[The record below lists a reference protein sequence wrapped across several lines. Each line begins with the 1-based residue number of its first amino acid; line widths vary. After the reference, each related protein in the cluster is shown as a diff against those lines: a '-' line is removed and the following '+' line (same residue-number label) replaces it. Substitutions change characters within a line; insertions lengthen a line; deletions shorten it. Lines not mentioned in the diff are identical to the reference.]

1 MSSVAAGQVS
11 SVAAAGP
18 KSLAADDLELFV
30 VADSAPVVAADP
42 VSVDAAGLY
51 GPVPSDVGGT
61 LATCAPD
68 LAVLAVA
75 GLVAPVAVA
84 GPGALVAS
92 GPETLAV
99 AAGLRGQEA
108 LTVAG
113 FEAPAVAPETCSSA
127 GPQVHAAVDSV
138 EVPAVAGVVGSVCP
152 PVDAADPDI
161 PAVAC
166 HRPSTR
172 LDSAAGLI
180 DLPPE
185 FSVQTP
191 DQLARQEQATLAASV
206 LAGLYSHFAAVAV
219 AAAATSAA
227 ESAAGAAAA
236 APART
241 APSAAAYP
249 GE

>member
-18 KSLAADDLELFV
+18 KSLAVDDLELFV
-30 VADSAPVVAADP
+30 VADSAPVAAADP

-51 GPVPSDVGGT
+51 GPVPPDVGGT

-84 GPGALVAS
+84 GPGPPVAS
-92 GPETLAV
+92 DPETLAV

-127 GPQVHAAVDSV
+127 GPQVQAAVDSV
-138 EVPAVAGVVGSVCP
+138 VHPAVAGVVGSVCP
-152 PVDAADPDI
+152 PVD

-166 HRPSTR
+166 HRSSTR
-172 LDSAAGLI
+172 LDSAAVLI

-185 FSVQTP
+185 FSA
-191 DQLARQEQATLAASV
+191 QLTRQEQATLASSV
-206 LAGLYSHFAAVAV
+206 LAGLYSRFAAV

-241 APSAAAYP
+241 APSAA
-249 GE
+249 

>member
-1 MSSVAAGQVS
+1 M
-11 SVAAAGP
+11 
-18 KSLAADDLELFV
+18 F
-30 VADSAPVVAADP
+30 
-42 VSVDAAGLY
+42 
-51 GPVPSDVGGT
+51 
-61 LATCAPD
+61 
-68 LAVLAVA
+68 AVA
-75 GLVAPVAVA
+75 GLVAPEAVAGLVAPEAVA

-92 GPETLAV
+92 DPETLAVAGPETLAV

-127 GPQVHAAVDSV
+127 GPQVHAAVYPV
-138 EVPAVAGVVGSVCP
+138 EDLAVAGVVGSVCP

-172 LDSAAGLI
+172 LDSAAGLV

-191 DQLARQEQATLAASV
+191 DQLSRQEQATLASSV
-206 LAGLYSHFAAVAV
+206 LAGLYSHFAAVA
-219 AAAATSAA
+219 AAATSAA
-227 ESAAGAAAA
+227 ESAAESAAA

-241 APSAAAYP
+241 ALSAAAYP